1 MIVLEGCDCAGKTT
15 IARELARRLL
25 ASDKLRRFEAF
36 GLMPT
41 WWDYSYMYVASC
53 KPWSVIDRFIISEFV
68 YGKLWRDGPNIKLTN
83 SNCMLVREAMFKV
96 GALTVY
102 VRPPMETVLRRME
115 LRGEKLLKPSDV
127 PMVYALFDRYLSMGL
142 HRVRVR
148 VQFPAAYPYLLTS
161 CSVTQTPVVIVD
173 GEDLKENVSSI
184 LQAYDILQEG
194 LE

>member
-1 MIVLEGCDCAGKTT
+1 
-15 IARELARRLL
+15 
-25 ASDKLRRFEAF
+25 
-36 GLMPT
+36 
-41 WWDYSYMYVASC
+41 MYVASC

-68 YGKLWRDGPNIKLTN
+68 YGKLWRDGPNIKLMN

-127 PMVYALFDRYLSMGL
+127 PMVYALFDKYLSGTSSRARM
-142 HRVRVR
+142 R
-148 VQFPAAYPYLLTS
+148 VQFPAVYSYLPWFTS
-161 CSVTQTPVVIVD
+161 CSITQTPVVVVN
-173 GEDLKENVSSI
+173 GEDPMGDLHTI
-184 LQAYDILQEG
+184 LRLYSILQEG

>member
-83 SNCMLVREAMFKV
+83 SNCMLVRKAMFKV

-127 PMVYALFDRYLSMGL
+127 PMVYALFDKYLSGTPSPWSGC
-142 HRVRVR
+142 
-148 VQFPAAYPYLLTS
+148 PALLTS